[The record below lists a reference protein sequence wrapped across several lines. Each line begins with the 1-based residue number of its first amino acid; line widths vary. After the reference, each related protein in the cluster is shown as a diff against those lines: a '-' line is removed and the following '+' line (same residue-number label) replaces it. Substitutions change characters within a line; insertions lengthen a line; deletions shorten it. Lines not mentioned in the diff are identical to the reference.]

1 MRSLTRLPHK
11 HEKYC
16 FLTNLWPL
24 PCQGLPGRYGD
35 LRCLAEAGELAGS
48 GPRVTAVVRCDPVV
62 RGPDVAPWVPSLEGA
77 SGPVLL
83 A

>member
-1 MRSLTRLPHK
+1 VGATGFEPVTPSVSGTARRLRRPA
-11 HEKYC
+11 
-16 FLTNLWPL
+16 
-24 PCQGLPGRYGD
+24 LPGRMWPVSWE
-35 LRCLAEAGELAGS
+35 EA

-62 RGPDVAPWVPSLEGA
+62 RGPDVAPPVTSLEGA